1 MKLRTFCVPCFPLV
15 LALGA
20 FASRPGSLIQ
30 QAPTEA
36 RALSNPYDGD
46 PGASRAGARL
56 YAHEC
61 ASCHGL
67 NAGGIGKAPSLIA
80 ADVADSTPGALFWVL
95 RNGSLNRGMPSFAH
109 LPEARRWQI
118 ISYLRALRVQR

>member
-1 MKLRTFCVPCFPLV
+1 MKLSAV
-15 LALGA
+15 LAIAFIA

-30 QAPTEA
+30 QAPIEA

-46 PGASRAGARL
+46 RRASQAGARL
-56 YAHEC
+56 YGREC
-61 ASCHGL
+61 ASCHGR
-67 NAGGIGKAPSLIA
+67 NAGGMGKAPSLVS
-80 ADVADSTPGALFWVL
+80 ADVAGATPGAVFWVL

-118 ISYLRALRVQR
+118 ISYLRTLRVQR